1 MAIEGTQLQVSVEEG
16 ERWRR
21 TMSVTIPSGVVSS
34 ERRRLTGE
42 LAGRLKLPGFR
53 KGRVPS
59 AVVEKRFGDSLHREA
74 LDKLIGAAYREA
86 LSQQE
91 LNPISEGE
99 VGNVRYEPDQDL
111 IFSISFDVR
120 PEIELSRLGGFKV
133 ERPAVDGVDTKL
145 ELVLGRL
152 REEGGTWQPL
162 DEGRPTQGDLVAV
175 EIQQIEDGEA
185 GEVQPYQL
193 VLGQG
198 DAIPDIEE
206 AIKSLEV
213 GGSGDFV
220 VHFPDDFPKEER
232 RGQDELL
239 RVRLDSRQRLELPE
253 LDAEFAKGLGD
264 FESVDDLKEKIRTD
278 LEKEAEEQAESVVR
292 VRLLDAIL
300 DANPFTV
307 PVSMVDRY
315 VESVL
320 GSPDGVSPEQL
331 AEAKDQISPQ
341 SEHAV
346 KRILAIDRLAETQGL
361 RATEEELDSRIEEIA
376 EKSGDAPAKIYATL
390 QKSERL
396 EALERE
402 ITDRKV
408 FDFLKEQSEITE
420 NRPDGSTL

>member
-1 MAIEGTQLQVSVEEG
+1 MAIEGAELQISVEEG

-21 TMSVTIPSGVVSS
+21 TMNVIVPSGVVSS

-42 LAGRLKLPGFR
+42 LAARVKLPGFR
-53 KGRVPS
+53 KGHVPS
-59 AVVEKRFGDSLHREA
+59 SVVEKRFGKSLSQEA

-99 VGNVRYEPDQDL
+99 VGNVQYEPDRDL
-111 IFSISFDVR
+111 TFSISFDIR

-133 ERPAVDGVDTKL
+133 ERPSVNGLEDKL
-145 ELVLGRL
+145 EQVLGRL
-152 REEGGTWQPL
+152 REEKGTWQPL
-162 DEGRPTQGDLVAV
+162 EEGKPEDGNLVAV
-175 EIQQIEDGEA
+175 EIQRMNDGEV
-185 GEVQPYQL
+185 GEAQPYQL

-213 GGSGDFV
+213 DGSGDFV
-220 VHFPDDFPKEER
+220 VRFPDDFPNEER
-232 RGQDELL
+232 RGQKEHLHI
-239 RVRLDSRQRLELPE
+239 RLDSRQHLVLPE
-253 LDAEFAKGLGD
+253 LDAEFAKSLGE
-264 FESVDDLKEKIRTD
+264 FEGVEDLNEKIRAD
-278 LEKEAEEQAESVVR
+278 LEKETEEQAESVVR
-292 VRLLDAIL
+292 GKLLDAIL

-320 GSPDGVSPEQL
+320 GNPEGVPPEKL
-331 AEAKDQISPQ
+331 AEAKEQLSPQ
-341 SEHAV
+341 AEHAV
-346 KRILAIDRLAETQGL
+346 KRILAIDRLSEIQEL
-361 RATEEELDSRIEEIA
+361 RATEEELDDRIEEIS
-376 EKSGDAPAKIYATL
+376 EKSGDTPAKIYASL
-390 QKSERL
+390 QKGERL

-402 ITDRKV
+402 ITERKV

-420 NRPDGSTL
+420 A

>member
-1 MAIEGTQLQVSVEEG
+1 MAIEGTQLQISVEEG

-21 TMSVTIPSGVVSS
+21 TMSVTVPSGVVRS

-42 LAGRLKLPGFR
+42 LAARVKLPGFR
-53 KGRVPS
+53 KGHVPS
-59 AVVEKRFGDSLHREA
+59 SVVEKRFGDSLSREA
-74 LDKLIGAAYREA
+74 LDKLIGAAYQEA

-99 VGNVRYEPDQDL
+99 VGNVQYEPDRDL
-111 IFSISFDVR
+111 TFSISFDVR
-120 PEIELSRLGGFKV
+120 PEIELARLGGFKV
-133 ERPAVDGVDTKL
+133 ERPPIEGLDQKL
-145 ELVLGRL
+145 EQVLGRL
-152 REEGGTWQPL
+152 QEESGTWQPL
-162 DEGRPTQGDLVAV
+162 DEGHPEDGNLVGV
-175 EIQQIEDGEA
+175 EIQRMEA

-213 GGSGDFV
+213 DGSGEFV
-220 VHFPDDFPKEER
+220 VRFPDDFPNEER
-232 RGQDELL
+232 RGQEEQLL
-239 RVRLDSRQRLELPE
+239 IRLDSRQHLEVPE
-253 LDAEFAKGLGD
+253 LDAEFAKSLGEFEGL
-264 FESVDDLKEKIRTD
+264 EDLNEKIRAD

-292 VRLLDAIL
+292 GKLLDAIL

-320 GSPDGVSPEQL
+320 GNPEGVSSEKLVEAKEQL
-331 AEAKDQISPQ
+331 SPQ
-341 SEHAV
+341 AEHAV
-346 KRILAIDRLAETQGL
+346 KRILAIDRLSEILEL
-361 RATEEELDSRIEEIA
+361 RATEEELDGRIEEIA
-376 EKSGDAPAKIYATL
+376 KKSGDTPAKIYANL

-402 ITDRKV
+402 ITERKV

-420 NRPDGSTL
+420 A

>member
-1 MAIEGTQLQVSVEEG
+1 MAIEGTQLQISVEEG

-21 TMSVTIPSGVVSS
+21 TMSVTVPSGMVSS

-42 LAGRLKLPGFR
+42 LAARVKLPGFR
-53 KGRVPS
+53 KGHVPS
-59 AVVEKRFGDSLHREA
+59 SVVEKRFGDSLSREA

-91 LNPISEGE
+91 LSPISEGE
-99 VGNVRYEPDQDL
+99 VGNVRYEPDRDL
-111 IFSISFDVR
+111 TFSISFDVR

-133 ERPAVDGVDTKL
+133 ERPPIEGLDDRL
-145 ELVLGRL
+145 EEVLGRL
-152 REEGGTWQPL
+152 REERGTWQPV
-162 DEGRPTQGDLVAV
+162 DDGRPEDGDLVGV
-175 EIQQIEDGEA
+175 EIQRSEA
-185 GEVQPYQL
+185 GEVQPYEL

-198 DAIPDIEE
+198 DAIPDIEK

-213 GGSGDFV
+213 EGSGEFV
-220 VHFPDDFPKEER
+220 VRFPDDFPNEER
-232 RGQDELL
+232 RGREEQLL
-239 RVRLDSRQRLELPE
+239 VRLNSRQGLEVPQ
-253 LDAEFAKGLGD
+253 LDADFAKSLGD
-264 FESVDDLKEKIRTD
+264 FASVEDLTEKIRAD
-278 LEKEAEEQAESVVR
+278 LEKEAEERAESVVR
-292 VRLLDAIL
+292 GKLLDAIL

-320 GSPDGVSPEQL
+320 GNPEGVSPEKL
-331 AEAKDQISPQ
+331 VEAREQISPQ
-341 SEHAV
+341 AEHVV
-346 KRILAIDRLAETQGL
+346 KRILAIDRLSEIQDL

-376 EKSGDAPAKIYATL
+376 EKSGDTPAQIYANL

-402 ITDRKV
+402 ITERKV

-420 NRPDGSTL
+420 N